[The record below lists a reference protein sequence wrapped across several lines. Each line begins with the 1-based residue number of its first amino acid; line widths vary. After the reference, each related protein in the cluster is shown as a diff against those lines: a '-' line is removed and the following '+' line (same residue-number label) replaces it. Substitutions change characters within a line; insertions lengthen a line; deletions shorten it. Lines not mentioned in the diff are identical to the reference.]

1 MNTLITPSPILGQFI
16 STLFASRTQA
26 HVFHLQTNSFAAH
39 KALNE
44 YYDGIIDLADGIAE
58 SIQGKYGIIT
68 GYSNI
73 DLLEGNEVE
82 EYNKFVMEFFKFEGK
97 DREIELND
105 LRNDDGILFKKMVDW
120 SENEVVKKLELNM
133 VWYEYSLEDYFRD
146 MFNLNNEDS
155 IHSSFFNF
163 TSVLQKRRK

>member
-1 MNTLITPSPILGQFI
+1 MENVKLSDWFKEMLDCE
-16 STLFASRTQA
+16 
-26 HVFHLQTNSFAAH
+26 
-39 KALNE
+39 LN
-44 YYDGIIDLADGIAE
+44 
-58 SIQGKYGIIT
+58 
-68 GYSNI
+68 N

-120 SENEVVKKLELNM
+120 NENEVVKKLELNM

-155 IHSSFFNF
+155 IFKLFSLREIN
-163 TSVLQKRRK
+163 SVLYKDYNDDDWSYDDYIKRGRYENASLLINFNL

>member
-1 MNTLITPSPILGQFI
+1 MENVKLSDWFKEMLGCE
-16 STLFASRTQA
+16 
-26 HVFHLQTNSFAAH
+26 
-39 KALNE
+39 LN
-44 YYDGIIDLADGIAE
+44 
-58 SIQGKYGIIT
+58 
-68 GYSNI
+68 N

-120 SENEVVKKLELNM
+120 NENEVVKKLELNM

-155 IHSSFFNF
+155 IFKLFSLREIN
-163 TSVLQKRRK
+163 SVLYKDYNDDDWSYDD

>member
-1 MNTLITPSPILGQFI
+1 MNSLVTPSPILGQFI

-58 SIQGKYGIIT
+58 SVQGKYGIIT

-73 DLLEGNEVE
+73 DLLEGN
-82 EYNKFVMEFFKFEGK
+82 
-97 DREIELND
+97 DC
-105 LRNDDGILFKKMVDW
+105 
-120 SENEVVKKLELNM
+120 NEVIKYFTALEMYVERARQTMPQDSYIQNQIDEVVALVVSTIYKLKFL
-133 VWYEYSLEDYFRD
+133 
-146 MFNLNNEDS
+146 
-155 IHSSFFNF
+155 
-163 TSVLQKRRK
+163 K